1 MTAAV
6 YMRGLL
12 QHEYG
17 VQPRDITWVQG
28 RADRLGRKLPAE
40 IRLSPAPAGA
50 ELGDLLERGELDFL
64 MTANNPLSFR
74 RGSPKVRR
82 LFANY
87 AEVGEDYYRRSKIF
101 PVKHTGVVRRGIYQ

>member
-17 VQPRDITWVQG
+17 VKPSDVDWVQG
-28 RADRLGRKLPAE
+28 RADRLGHKLPADV
-40 IRLSPAPAGA
+40 RLTQAPAGA

-74 RGSPKVRR
+74 RGAANVKR
-82 LFANY
+82 LFPELSRAG
-87 AEVGEDYYRRSKIF
+87 AGLLSPHQDLSDHAHRGDPPR
-101 PVKHTGVVRRGIYQ
+101 GV